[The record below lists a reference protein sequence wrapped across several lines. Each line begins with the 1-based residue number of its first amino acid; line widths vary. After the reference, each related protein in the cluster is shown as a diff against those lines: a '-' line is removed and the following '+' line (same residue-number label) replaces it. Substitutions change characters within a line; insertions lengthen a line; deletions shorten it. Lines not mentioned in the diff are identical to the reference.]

1 MAETKKK
8 NKKNPKYDFC
18 RRYRDCGVEVKAFV
32 NQVAQNLKNK
42 YYNVWMSKFKW
53 SGLDEEIKEQ
63 QENYIM
69 RKLWSLGTVALRNI
83 KHTGLLAMCPWSVED
98 YNYLDFPETVILTN
112 TRGVARSIIPSS
124 VQVVNKDV
132 ALLYCL
138 PSHKPIESVV
148 NYYVDRMIQVEVVIS
163 NNLKLQNIPFVI
175 GVTEE
180 DKDQFDDIIE
190 RILNN
195 ELVVFTSVNDIK
207 RLQTLTTNA
216 PYIVDKLK
224 TYLVSLEN
232 ELLTVLGIDNSG
244 AQAKQAQLTVDE
256 VNASNDIINDY
267 GLAIED
273 ELKAWLN
280 RANKVLGRNISIEAK
295 IKPVDSTHDYE
306 DVTITESKE
315 KSEEEE

>member
-1 MAETKKK
+1 
-8 NKKNPKYDFC
+8 
-18 RRYRDCGVEVKAFV
+18 
-32 NQVAQNLKNK
+32 
-42 YYNVWMSKFKW
+42 
-53 SGLDEEIKEQ
+53 
-63 QENYIM
+63 
-69 RKLWSLGTVALRNI
+69 
-83 KHTGLLAMCPWSVED
+83 MCPWNTET
-98 YNYLDFPETVILTN
+98 YNYLDFPEKIVLVN
-112 TRGVARSIIPSS
+112 KRGVSKTIIPSTP
-124 VQVVNKDV
+124 QVVNKDV

-138 PSHKPIESVV
+138 PNHKSISSVV
-148 NYYVDRMIQVEVVIS
+148 YYYIERMIQVEIVIN

-190 RILNN
+190 KILNN

-207 RLQTLTTNA
+207 KLQTLATNA

-273 ELKAWLN
+273 EIKAWLE
-280 RANKVLGRNISIEAK
+280 RANAVLGRNISIEAK

-315 KSEEEE
+315 KSEEAE

>member
-1 MAETKKK
+1 MAETKK
-8 NKKNPKYDFC
+8 KKNPKYDFC
-18 RRYRDCGVEVKAFV
+18 KRYKGCGSEVKAFI

-63 QENYIM
+63 EQNYIM
-69 RKLWSLGTVALRNI
+69 RHFWSEGTVALRNI
-83 KHTGLLAMCPWSVED
+83 KGLNLLAMCPWNTET
-98 YNYLDFPETVILTN
+98 YNYLDFPEKIVLVN
-112 TRGVARSIIPSS
+112 KRGVSKTIIPSTP
-124 VQVVNKDV
+124 QVVNKDV

-138 PSHKPIESVV
+138 PNHKSISSVV
-148 NYYVDRMIQVEVVIS
+148 YYYIERMIQVEIVIN

-190 RILNN
+190 KILNN

-207 RLQTLTTNA
+207 KLQTLATNA

-273 ELKAWLN
+273 EIKAWLE
-280 RANKVLGRNISIEAK
+280 RANAVLGRNISIEAK

-315 KSEEEE
+315 KSEEAE

>member
-1 MAETKKK
+1 MAETKK
-8 NKKNPKYDFC
+8 KKNPKYDFC
-18 RRYRDCGVEVKAFV
+18 RRYKGCGAEVKAFI

-53 SGLDEEIKEQ
+53 NGLDEEIKEQ

-69 RKLWSLGTVALRNI
+69 RQFWSEGTVALRNI
-83 KHTGLLAMCPWSVED
+83 KGVNLLAMCPWNTET
-98 YNYLDFPETVILTN
+98 YNYLDFPEKINLVN
-112 TRGVARSIIPSS
+112 KRGVSKTIIPSTT
-124 VQVVNKDV
+124 QVVNKDV
-132 ALLYCL
+132 AILYCL
-138 PSHKPIESVV
+138 PNHKPICSVV
-148 NYYVDRMIQVEVVIS
+148 NYYIDRMIQVEIVIN
-163 NNLKLQNIPFVI
+163 NNLKLQNIPFIV

-180 DKDQFDDIIE
+180 DKDQFNDIIE

-207 RLQTLTTNA
+207 KLQTLATNA

-244 AQAKQAQLTVDE
+244 AEAKKAQLTVDE

-273 ELKAWLN
+273 EIKAWLN
-280 RANKVLGRNISIEAK
+280 RANAVLGRNISIEAK
-295 IKPVDSTHDYE
+295 TKPVDSTHDYE

-315 KSEEEE
+315 KSEEAE

>member
-1 MAETKKK
+1 MAEPKK
-8 NKKNPKYDFC
+8 KKNPKYDFC
-18 RRYRDCGVEVKAFV
+18 KRYRGCGGEVKAFI

-53 SGLDEEIKEQ
+53 IGLDEEIKEQ
-63 QENYIM
+63 EQNYIM
-69 RKLWSLGTVALRNI
+69 RHFWSEGTVALRNVKGVDLI
-83 KHTGLLAMCPWSVED
+83 AMCPWNTET
-98 YNYLDFPETVILTN
+98 YNYLDFPEKVVLVN
-112 TRGVARSIIPSS
+112 KRGVSKTIIPSS
-124 VQVVNKDV
+124 PQVVNKDV

-138 PSHKPIESVV
+138 PSHKSISSVV
-148 NYYVDRMIQVEVVIS
+148 NYYIDRMIQVEIVIN

-190 RILNN
+190 KILNN

-207 RLQTLTTNA
+207 KLQTLATNA

-224 TYLVSLEN
+224 AYLVSLEN

-267 GLAIED
+267 GMAIED
-273 ELKAWLN
+273 EIKAWLD

-306 DVTITESKE
+306 DVTITESKD
-315 KSEEEE
+315 KSEVEE

>member
-1 MAETKKK
+1 MAETKK
-8 NKKNPKYDFC
+8 KKNPKYDFC
-18 RRYRDCGVEVKAFV
+18 KRYRGCGTEVKAFI

-63 QENYIM
+63 EQNYIM
-69 RKLWSLGTVALRNI
+69 RHFWSEGTVALRNI
-83 KHTGLLAMCPWSVED
+83 KGLNLLAMCPWNTET
-98 YNYLDFPETVILTN
+98 YNYLDFPEKIVLVN
-112 TRGVARSIIPSS
+112 KRGVSKTIIPSTP
-124 VQVVNKDV
+124 QVVNKDV

-138 PSHKPIESVV
+138 PNHKSISSVV
-148 NYYVDRMIQVEVVIS
+148 YYYIERMIQVEIVIN

-190 RILNN
+190 KILNN

-207 RLQTLTTNA
+207 KLQTLATNA

-273 ELKAWLN
+273 EIKAWLE
-280 RANKVLGRNISIEAK
+280 RANAVLGRNISIEAK

-315 KSEEEE
+315 KSEEAE

>member
-1 MAETKKK
+1 MAETKK
-8 NKKNPKYDFC
+8 KKNPKYDFC
-18 RRYRDCGVEVKAFV
+18 KRYKGCGTEVKAFI

-63 QENYIM
+63 EQNYIM
-69 RKLWSLGTVALRNI
+69 RHFWSEGTVALRNI
-83 KHTGLLAMCPWSVED
+83 KGLNLIAMCPWNTET
-98 YNYLDFPETVILTN
+98 YNYLDFPEKIVLVN
-112 TRGVARSIIPSS
+112 KRGVSKTIIPSTP
-124 VQVVNKDV
+124 QVVNKDV

-138 PSHKPIESVV
+138 PNHKSISSVV
-148 NYYVDRMIQVEVVIS
+148 YYYIERMIQVEIVIN

-190 RILNN
+190 KILNN

-207 RLQTLTTNA
+207 KLQTLATNA

-224 TYLVSLEN
+224 AYLVSLEN

-273 ELKAWLN
+273 EIKAWLE
-280 RANKVLGRNISIEAK
+280 RANAVLGRNISIEAK
-295 IKPVDSTHDYE
+295 TKPVDSTHDYE

-315 KSEEEE
+315 KSEEAE

>member
-1 MAETKKK
+1 MAETKK
-8 NKKNPKYDFC
+8 KKNPKYDFC
-18 RRYRDCGVEVKAFV
+18 RRYRGCGAEVKAFV
-32 NQVAQNLKNK
+32 NQVAQNLKSK

-69 RKLWSLGTVALRNI
+69 RKLWSSGTVALRNI
-83 KHTGLLAMCPWSVED
+83 KNTGLLAMCPWSVEE
-98 YNYLDFPETVILTN
+98 YNYLDFPEKVVLTN
-112 TRGVARSIIPSS
+112 TRGVSRTIIPSS

-138 PSHKPIESVV
+138 PSHKSIESVV
-148 NYYVDRMIQVEVVIS
+148 NYYVDRMIQVEVVIN

-190 RILNN
+190 KILNN

-244 AQAKQAQLTVDE
+244 AEAKKAQLTVDE

-280 RANKVLGRNISIEAK
+280 RANAVLGRNISIEAK
-295 IKPVDSTHDYE
+295 TKPVDSTHDYE

-315 KSEEEE
+315 KSEEAE

>member
-1 MAETKKK
+1 MAETKK
-8 NKKNPKYDFC
+8 KKNPKYDFC
-18 RRYRDCGVEVKAFV
+18 KRYKGCGSEVKAFI

-63 QENYIM
+63 QQNYIM
-69 RKLWSLGTVALRNI
+69 RHFWSEGTVALRNI
-83 KHTGLLAMCPWSVED
+83 KGLNLLAMCPWNTET
-98 YNYLDFPETVILTN
+98 YNYLDFPEKIVLVN
-112 TRGVARSIIPSS
+112 KRGVSKTIIPSTP
-124 VQVVNKDV
+124 QVVNKDV

-138 PSHKPIESVV
+138 PNHKSISSVV
-148 NYYVDRMIQVEVVIS
+148 YYYIERMIQVEIVIN

-190 RILNN
+190 KILNN

-207 RLQTLTTNA
+207 KLQTLATNA

-224 TYLVSLEN
+224 AYLVSLEN

-273 ELKAWLN
+273 EIKAWLE
-280 RANKVLGRNISIEAK
+280 RANAVLGRNISIEAK
-295 IKPVDSTHDYE
+295 TKPVDSTHDYE
-306 DVTITESKE
+306 DVTITASKE

>member
-1 MAETKKK
+1 MAETKK
-8 NKKNPKYDFC
+8 KKNPKYDFC
-18 RRYRDCGVEVKAFV
+18 KRYKGCGSEVKAFI

-42 YYNVWMSKFKW
+42 YYNVWMSKFRW

-63 QENYIM
+63 EQNYIM
-69 RKLWSLGTVALRNI
+69 RHFWSEGTVALRNI
-83 KHTGLLAMCPWSVED
+83 KGVNLIAMCPWNTET
-98 YNYLDFPETVILTN
+98 YNYLDFPEKIVLVN
-112 TRGVARSIIPSS
+112 KRGVSKTIIPSTP
-124 VQVVNKDV
+124 QVVNKDV

-138 PSHKPIESVV
+138 PNHKSIASVV
-148 NYYVDRMIQVEVVIS
+148 YYYIERMIQVEIVIN

-190 RILNN
+190 KILNN

-207 RLQTLTTNA
+207 KLQTLATNA

-273 ELKAWLN
+273 EIKAWLE
-280 RANKVLGRNISIEAK
+280 RANAVLGRNISIEAK

-315 KSEEEE
+315 KSEEAE

>member
-1 MAETKKK
+1 MAETKK
-8 NKKNPKYDFC
+8 KKNPKYDFC
-18 RRYRDCGVEVKAFV
+18 KRYRGCGSEVKAFI

-63 QENYIM
+63 EQNYIM
-69 RKLWSLGTVALRNI
+69 RHFWSEGTVALRNI
-83 KHTGLLAMCPWSVED
+83 KGVNLLAMCPWNTET
-98 YNYLDFPETVILTN
+98 YNYLDFPEKIVLVN
-112 TRGVARSIIPSS
+112 KRGVSKTIIPSTP
-124 VQVVNKDV
+124 QVVNKDV

-138 PSHKPIESVV
+138 PNHKSISSVV
-148 NYYVDRMIQVEVVIS
+148 YYYIERMIQVEIVIN

-190 RILNN
+190 KILNN

-207 RLQTLTTNA
+207 KLQTLATNA

-273 ELKAWLN
+273 EIKAWLE
-280 RANKVLGRNISIEAK
+280 RANAVLGRNISIEAK

-315 KSEEEE
+315 KSEEAE

>member
-1 MAETKKK
+1 MAETKK
-8 NKKNPKYDFC
+8 KKNPKYDFC
-18 RRYRDCGVEVKAFV
+18 KRYKGCGTEVKAFI

-63 QENYIM
+63 EQNYIM
-69 RKLWSLGTVALRNI
+69 RHFWSEGTVALRNI
-83 KHTGLLAMCPWSVED
+83 KGLNLLAMCPWNTET
-98 YNYLDFPETVILTN
+98 YNYLDFPEKIVLVN
-112 TRGVARSIIPSS
+112 KRGVSKTIIPSTP
-124 VQVVNKDV
+124 QVVNKDV

-138 PSHKPIESVV
+138 PNHKSISSVV
-148 NYYVDRMIQVEVVIS
+148 YYYIERMIQVEIVIN

-190 RILNN
+190 KILNN

-207 RLQTLTTNA
+207 KLQTLATNA

-273 ELKAWLN
+273 EIKAWLE
-280 RANKVLGRNISIEAK
+280 RANAVLGRNISIEAK

-315 KSEEEE
+315 KSEEAE

>member
-8 NKKNPKYDFC
+8 KNAKYDFC
-18 RRYRDCGVEVKAFV
+18 KRYKGCGAEVKAFI
-32 NQVAQNLKNK
+32 NLVAQNLKNK

-63 QENYIM
+63 QQNYIM
-69 RKLWSLGTVALRNI
+69 RQFWSEGTVALRKVKGVDLI
-83 KHTGLLAMCPWSVED
+83 AMCPWNVET
-98 YNYLDFPETVILTN
+98 YNYLDFPEKIVLVN
-112 TRGVARSIIPSS
+112 KRGVSKTIIPSTP
-124 VQVVNKDV
+124 QIINKDV
-132 ALLYCL
+132 AILYCL
-138 PSHKPIESVV
+138 PNHKAISAVV
-148 NYYVDRMIQVEVVIS
+148 NYYIDRMIQVEIVIN
-163 NNLKLQNIPFVI
+163 NNLKLQNVPFVI

-180 DKDQFDDIIE
+180 DKDQFDDIIQK
-190 RILNN
+190 ILNN

-207 RLQTLTTNA
+207 KLQTLSTNA

-224 TYLVSLEN
+224 AYLVSLEN

-267 GLAIED
+267 GMAIED
-273 ELKAWLN
+273 EIKAWLD
-280 RANKVLGRNISIEAK
+280 RANTVLGRNISIEAK

>member
-1 MAETKKK
+1 MAETKK
-8 NKKNPKYDFC
+8 KKNPKYDFC
-18 RRYRDCGVEVKAFV
+18 KRYKGCGSEVKMFI

-63 QENYIM
+63 EQNYIM
-69 RKLWSLGTVALRNI
+69 RHFWSEGTVALRNI
-83 KHTGLLAMCPWSVED
+83 KGLNLIAMCPWNTET
-98 YNYLDFPETVILTN
+98 YNYLDFPEKIVLVN
-112 TRGVARSIIPSS
+112 KRGVSKTIIPSTP
-124 VQVVNKDV
+124 QVVNKDV

-138 PSHKPIESVV
+138 PNHKSISSVV
-148 NYYVDRMIQVEVVIS
+148 YYYIERMIQVEIVIN

-190 RILNN
+190 KILNN

-207 RLQTLTTNA
+207 KLQTLATNA

-273 ELKAWLN
+273 EIKAWLE
-280 RANKVLGRNISIEAK
+280 RANAVLGRNISIEAK
-295 IKPVDSTHDYE
+295 TKPVDSTHDYE

-315 KSEEEE
+315 KSEEEK